1 VSTWVRGVRRVAIA
15 VGVAALIPVVAPG
28 CSVGDGSGTVSGTLD
43 VPDCWSGLF
52 NLNPDFFAAD
62 PYDNSVTIRVQSG
75 GDYANFSDGLSIL
88 VDNVHE
94 VRGDAPFSPSLLNH
108 PLKVDLAAGVAIAG
122 APVIPQADPA
132 LVHITVYVQKSC
144 PTQNV
149 ALYALES
156 VSLDA
161 DGNCNP
167 AATGPY
173 ILQCNAPS
181 SVGYEALADA
191 GPDALPFDATTLD
204 ATTLDATTLDASTS
218 LDANSDAAQA
228 SASEAGTVLPASAPV
243 GHSTITFQSLFD
255 GNEDESS
262 AAERLTQ
269 ARFKL
274 YLADPRDACPGG
286 LGPPPPCRG
295 FLSGNFQF
303 YFQRGRPGQPFP

>member
-1 VSTWVRGVRRVAIA
+1 MVK
-15 VGVAALIPVVAPG
+15 
-28 CSVGDGSGTVSGTLD
+28 GTLD
-43 VPDCWSGLF
+43 VPDCWSGQF
-52 NLNPDFFAAD
+52 NLNPNFFAAD
-62 PYDNSVTIRVQSG
+62 PYDSSVTIRIQNG
-75 GDYANFSDGLSIL
+75 GDYASFSDGLSIL

-94 VRGDAPFSPSLLNH
+94 IRGDAPFSPSLLNH

-122 APVIPQADPA
+122 APVIPDPDPA
-132 LVHITVYVQKSC
+132 IVHITVYLQKSC

-161 DGNCNP
+161 DGDCEP

-173 ILQCNAPS
+173 VLQCNAPN

-191 GPDALPFDATTLD
+191 GPDALPFDATVRD
-204 ATTLDATTLDASTS
+204 AAVS
-218 LDANSDAAQA
+218 LDGSNDAAQ
-228 SASEAGTVLPASAPV
+228 SITSEAGTILPASAPV

-262 AAERLTQ
+262 AAERLSE
-269 ARFKL
+269 ASFKI